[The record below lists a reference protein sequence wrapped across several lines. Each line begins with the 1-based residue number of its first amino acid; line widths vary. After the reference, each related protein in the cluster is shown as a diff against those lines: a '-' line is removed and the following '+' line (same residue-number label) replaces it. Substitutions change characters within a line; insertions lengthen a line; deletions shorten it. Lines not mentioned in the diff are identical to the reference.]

1 MFSPTEASKAMKTS
15 RNAVSRKKYLS
26 ILPFPWYHSSH
37 SALGVFNIA
46 FIAWN
51 QMNMHMKNTLPSGFA
66 DIDTDIETVRMK
78 TLGEKFLAM
87 VHQKP

>member
-1 MFSPTEASKAMKTS
+1 M
-15 RNAVSRKKYLS
+15 
-26 ILPFPWYHSSH
+26 
-37 SALGVFNIA
+37 VFNIA

-51 QMNMHMKNTLPSGFA
+51 QMNMHMKDTLPSGLA